1 MTQKKQEKGIV
12 RTMIITENAVS
23 RVAHIPMLLPT
34 VPRGERRK
42 GLYNHFIRRRDEG
55 GKEE

>member
-1 MTQKKQEKGIV
+1 MV
-12 RTMIITENAVS
+12 RTMIITENAVN

-42 GLYNHFIRRRDEG
+42 GLYNHFIRKRDEKE
-55 GKEE
+55 KEEEERDCIIS